1 MPAASKRVL
10 VTGAS
15 RGLGLE
21 LVRQYA
27 AEGWSVLACCRSPG
41 GAAELGAVAAAN
53 RGVDVQAL
61 DLLDPASIAAL
72 ARHNGGQ
79 PIDVLL
85 NNAGIMGA
93 LPFAANLQ
101 RQHFG
106 TLDYELWDEVFRTN
120 TLGTMRVTEALA
132 GAVAAGVE
140 KKIVCL
146 SSTTGSISESRREA
160 LAYTTSKTA
169 LNKAMT
175 IVAEKLRPLGI
186 IVALICPGYVRTR
199 MNVGGASLEIPDSV
213 SAMRRLIA
221 GMTLADSG
229 TFRRYN
235 GERISW

>member
-1 MPAASKRVL
+1 MTDPGRRVL

-41 GAAELGAVAAAN
+41 AAAELGAIAAAN
-53 RGVDVQAL
+53 AAVEVRAL
-61 DLLDPASIAAL
+61 DLLDPASIAGL
-72 ARHNGGQ
+72 VRDNRSR

-93 LPFAANLQ
+93 LPFAANLR

-106 TLDYELWDEVFRTN
+106 TVDYELWDEVFRTN
-120 TLGTMRVTEALA
+120 TLGTVRITEALVE
-132 GAVAAGVE
+132 AVAASEE
-140 KKIVCL
+140 KKIICL
-146 SSTTGSISESRREA
+146 SSTTGSIGESRREA

-175 IVAEKLRPLGI
+175 LIAEKLRPRGV
-186 IVALICPGYVRTR
+186 IVGLICPGYVRTR
-199 MNVGGASLEIPDSV
+199 MNVGGATLEIPDSV
-213 SAMRRLIA
+213 SSMRRLIA
-221 GMTLADSG
+221 TMALADSG

-235 GERISW
+235 GEPIAW